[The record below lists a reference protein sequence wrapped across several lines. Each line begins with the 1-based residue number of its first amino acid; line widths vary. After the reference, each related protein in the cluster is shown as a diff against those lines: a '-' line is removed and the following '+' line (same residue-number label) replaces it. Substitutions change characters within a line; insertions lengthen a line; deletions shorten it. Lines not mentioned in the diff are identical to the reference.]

1 MIRITAFER
10 ELTRLLP
17 ETERLLRAANLSVH
31 PRVTQVTLHGSRG
44 LRGGFRPDSDIDL
57 SLLVHTRQMPV
68 GPVLDR
74 LLREVVETTLE
85 NWESSIEPDVTA
97 VFDVRECGLK
107 CFCVSTFG
115 EPLCTNGGADCFG
128 LYKIQRGFRG
138 FVPPVGLE
146 IRKLYPCLMIWQRP
160 ANGDLSAA

>member
-57 SLLVHTRQMPV
+57 SLLVRTGQMPI

-74 LLREVVETTLE
+74 LLREVVETALE
-85 NWESSIEPDVTA
+85 NWESSVEPDLAA

-107 CFCVSTFG
+107 CFCVSTFD

-128 LYKIQRGFRG
+128 LYKIQRGFKG
-138 FVPPVGLE
+138 FVPPVGLA
-146 IRKLYPCLMIWQRP
+146 IRKLYPCLMIWQCP

>member
-57 SLLVHTRQMPV
+57 SLLVRTGQMPI
-68 GPVLDR
+68 GPDLDR

-85 NWESSIEPDVTA
+85 N
-97 VFDVRECGLK
+97 
-107 CFCVSTFG
+107 
-115 EPLCTNGGADCFG
+115 
-128 LYKIQRGFRG
+128 
-138 FVPPVGLE
+138 
-146 IRKLYPCLMIWQRP
+146 
-160 ANGDLSAA
+160 

>member
-57 SLLVHTRQMPV
+57 SLLVHRQQLPV

-85 NWESSIEPDVTA
+85 NWESSVEPDLAA

-107 CFCVSTFG
+107 CFCVSKFD

-128 LYKIQRGFRG
+128 LYKIQRGFKG
-138 FVPPVGLE
+138 FVPPADLD
-146 IRKLYPCLMIWQRP
+146 IRKLYPSLMIWQRP